1 MTVKAREYRVYEVE
15 LAAYE
20 VDHLKKFVR
29 AFGIDEGTPDE
40 DEAAVLKVLLNYA
53 WLAHEQIAK
62 ERARTRKLRE
72 QDEEQESLQ
81 DFLAHQGEVCH
92 AP

>member
-1 MTVKAREYRVYEVE
+1 MTVKAREHRVYEVE
-15 LAAYE
+15 LEGYE
-20 VDHLKKFVR
+20 ADHLKKFVR
-29 AFGIDEGTPDE
+29 AFGIDAGTPDE
-40 DEAAVLKVLLNYA
+40 DEAAALKVLLNYA

-62 ERARTRKLRE
+62 ERRRTRKLRE